1 VIILFDYD
9 KSLEHIAEMTAWVEI
24 VKKDTSWHKE
34 TLDSYSEL
42 DQFYAGYFSDVTGDE
57 FARATQRII
66 DGPPL
71 RILDV
76 GPGRGETSLY
86 LADHGHEVF
95 PVEPSLVSCEV
106 IEHAGLRFG
115 KNLLIYNCSAEH
127 LEVPD
132 AQFDVV
138 VFNRS
143 LHHCDDPVKA
153 LKNMHRYL
161 RPAGKLFVISE
172 PMLPFYKNAARLLE
186 TMNKDPDEYGHYGG
200 NEHLY
205 HFAEYISM
213 IKQGGF
219 RNLRWDPV
227 SRYHSKDLLARS
239 LVNDP
244 RHSRLRKNMKYL
256 YLNLVYSLGRS
267 GLKPLLAILRQ
278 LSLLQM
284 TFTATK

>member
-1 VIILFDYD
+1 MIIRFDYD
-9 KSLEHIAEMTAWVEI
+9 KSPEHIAEMAACAEI
-24 VKKDTSWHKE
+24 VKKETCWHKD

-42 DQFYAGYFSDVTGDE
+42 DQFYAGYFSDVNGIE
-57 FARATQRII
+57 FARATQCII

-76 GPGRGETSLY
+76 GAGRGETSLY
-86 LADHGHEVF
+86 LANHGHEVF
-95 PVEPSLVSCEV
+95 PVEPSLEFCEV
-106 IEHAGLRFG
+106 IEHVGLRFG
-115 KNLLIYNCSAEH
+115 KNLVIYNCSAEH

-138 VFNRS
+138 VFNIS
-143 LHHCDDPVKA
+143 LHHCDDPVRA

-172 PMLPFYKNAARLLE
+172 PMLPFYKNAARVLE
-186 TMNKDPDEYGHYGG
+186 RMNEDPDEFGHYGG
-200 NEHLY
+200 NEHNY

-213 IKQGGF
+213 IKQAGF
-219 RNLRWDPV
+219 RNLQWNPV
-227 SRYHSKDLLARS
+227 SRYGSKNLLAQC
-239 LVNDP
+239 LTNDS
-244 RHSRLRKNMKYL
+244 RRSRLRKNIKYL
-256 YLNLVYSLGRS
+256 YLNLVYSLQRS
-267 GLKPLLAILRQ
+267 GFKPLLAILQQ